1 MTEKKTKF
9 NEGRTIM
16 KTSKKVSNYTT
27 LAAVFTIL
35 VFTVTSPAM
44 AKTLSI
50 KFGTYDPPL
59 ELGLEKTNGE
69 FASTNIKGQAFKDM
83 IEKKS
88 AGAITVKIFPSGQ
101 LGNDREALEMIKAGT
116 MDMSGYPGGPITN
129 FAPEVLALQ
138 IP

>member
-1 MTEKKTKF
+1 MKKSQ
-9 NEGRTIM
+9 NLSRV
-16 KTSKKVSNYTT
+16 TS
-27 LAAVFTIL
+27 LAVIFTIL
-35 VFTVTSPAM
+35 VLAITSPAM
-44 AKTLSI
+44 ASTLSI

-83 IEKKS
+83 VEKKS
-88 AGAITVKIFPSGQ
+88 AGAITVKVFPSGQ

-138 IP
+138 IPYLFVSLI